1 MAHHNT
7 IQHTPRQ
14 ISGRKHDTAAN
25 RPHALGV
32 AATLM
37 ALGLPVQAQTA
48 TQATPA
54 PQELAQAAAPAK
66 DTALNAVHVRS
77 RHEGGYKTDMA
88 ASPKFTRPLLDT
100 PQTLSVIRS
109 EVMEEQQA
117 TTLQEALRNTPGVTL
132 LLGEGGNS
140 NTKDNIFMRGF
151 DTTGSIFIDGVR
163 NLGSSVR
170 DTFNI
175 EDIEIVKGAS
185 GSEYGRGAPSGSIN
199 MRTKL
204 PFAGDLSQIRLSTGT
219 ADNHRATA
227 DLNRQLGDTAAL
239 RLNAMVQSSGVAG
252 RDFVRNQG
260 VGMAPSLA
268 LGLGTP
274 TRFMADMQ
282 LLQFDN
288 RPDGGVPT
296 VGLQGFYNGAL
307 SALGIRDIRPV
318 DPSNFYGN
326 LGDFSKT
333 ELNQATVRFEH
344 DLSSGTTVRNITRVG
359 RSKIDQLLTGTSGIV
374 SDGSGANAV
383 GRPDPATWT
392 ASRSRQ
398 LRWQSN
404 QLLTNQTNV
413 SSSFKTGALQH
424 ALSAG
429 MELIYEKQTSRGR
442 TGAGTVAPANLYDPR
457 VDDPVTG
464 QDIRYTGQVSEGN
477 TKTLALYAFD
487 SIEFNPQWQ
496 LNGGLRWDRYRSA
509 NDNTTAPN
517 ATTGAQTSTQLS
529 SSGSLLSAK
538 LGLVFKPVEY
548 GSIYAGISTSQQPPG
563 GSNFALSATE
573 GNINHS
579 SMDPSKAT
587 NLEVGTKWDILDRRL
602 LLTGALFQTTV
613 RNDLGTVDSVTG
625 VVTQYGKKQVK
636 GIELGAVGQ
645 ITPAWNITAGLAR
658 MNTAIQQ
665 GTSSQTGAHLNW
677 SPRLSFTSWTTYRF
691 SNGLTLGGGARYM
704 DTVARLVSN
713 SAVPTT
719 TNMPNARDYWVYDA
733 FMAYEV
739 SKNLRLQLNVYNLA
753 DKKYVASLNNNGGRY
768 MPGTAR
774 SARLVATLKF

>member
-1 MAHHNT
+1 MAHHTNHIT
-7 IQHTPRQ
+7 
-14 ISGRKHDTAAN
+14 GRKHCAAAT
-25 RPHALGV
+25 RPHAVGI

-37 ALGLPVQAQTA
+37 ALSLPMQIQAQPT
-48 TQATPA
+48 TPA
-54 PQELAQAAAPAK
+54 PLDLTLREVQ
-66 DTALNAVHVRS
+66 VRD
-77 RHEGGYKTDMA
+77 RHDGGYKAQKA
-88 ASPKFTRPLLDT
+88 ASPKFTRPLVDT
-100 PQTLSVIRS
+100 PQTLSVIRR
-109 EVMEEQQA
+109 EVMEEQEA

-140 NTKDNIFMRGF
+140 NSKDNIFMRGF

-204 PFAGDLSQIRLSTGT
+204 PMLGDLSQIRLGTGT
-219 ADNHRATA
+219 ADTNRTTA

-260 VGMAPSLA
+260 MGMAPSLA

-274 TRFMADMQ
+274 TRLLADMQ
-282 LLQFDN
+282 LLQYDN

-296 VGLQGFYNGAL
+296 VGLPGFYNGAL
-307 SALGIRDIRPV
+307 SALGLGDVRPV
-318 DPSNFYGN
+318 DPSNFYGS

-344 DLSSGTTVRNITRVG
+344 DLSAGTTVRNITRVG

-374 SDGSGANAV
+374 SDGSGASAV

-404 QLLTNQTNV
+404 QLFTNQTSL
-413 SSSFKTGALQH
+413 SSNFRSGGLQH

-429 MELIYEKQTSRGR
+429 LELIYEKQTSRGR
-442 TGAGTVAPANLYDPR
+442 TGAGAMAPANLYDPS
-457 VDDPVTG
+457 VSDAITG
-464 QDIRYTGQVSEGN
+464 QDIRYTGQLNEGD

-487 SIEFNPQWQ
+487 SIEFSPQWQ

-517 ATTGAQTSTQLS
+517 ASTGAQTTTQLG

-548 GSIYAGISTSQQPPG
+548 GSIYAGISTSQQPPS

-579 SMDPSKAT
+579 AMDPSKAT
-587 NLEVGTKWDILDRRL
+587 NLEMGTKWDILDRRL
-602 LLTGALFQTTV
+602 LLTAALFQTTV
-613 RNDLGTVDSVTG
+613 RNDLGTRDSVTG

-645 ITPAWNITAGLAR
+645 MTPAWNITAGLAR
-658 MNTAIQQ
+658 MNTNIAQ

-677 SPRLSFTSWTTYRF
+677 SPRLSFTSWSTYRF
-691 SNGLTLGGGARYM
+691 GNGLTLGGGARYM
-704 DTVARLVSN
+704 DRMARLVSN
-713 SAVPTT
+713 SAVQAT
-719 TNMPNARDYWVYDA
+719 TNMPSAQAYWVYDA

-739 SKNLRLQLNVYNLA
+739 SKNLRLQLNIYNLA
-753 DKKYVASLNNNGGRY
+753 DKKYVASLNNGGARY
-768 MPGTAR
+768 IPGTAR

>member
-1 MAHHNT
+1 MEHWLPLFYDRLETVFDHAGGMPVVFDHLVHEALTERHTMVVDHYEARLRQAEGKEAGSDAVPYKPVKPETLYLTPQAVEDAVQASGLRIDLTPFGAPEVSNRTIVHADAHKGRNFAEERAATDVNLFEAAVKH
-7 IQHTPRQ
+7 IADLRA
-14 ISGRKHDTAAN
+14 SGKKVLVAAWTEGSLDRLLQVLDEHGLEKIETVDRLSTVKALSRDKVTAA
-25 RPHALGV
+25 V
-32 AATLM
+32 
-37 ALGLPVQAQTA
+37 
-48 TQATPA
+48 
-54 PQELAQAAAPAK
+54 LA
-66 DTALNAVHVRS
+66 VES
-77 RHEGGYKTDMA
+77 
-88 ASPKFTRPLLDT
+88 
-100 PQTLSVIRS
+100 
-109 EVMEEQQA
+109 
-117 TTLQEALRNTPGVTL
+117 
-132 LLGEGGNS
+132 
-140 NTKDNIFMRGF
+140 GF
-151 DTTGSIFIDGVR
+151 D
-163 NLGSSVR
+163 
-170 DTFNI
+170 
-175 EDIEIVKGAS
+175 
-185 GSEYGRGAPSGSIN
+185 
-199 MRTKL
+199 
-204 PFAGDLSQIRLSTGT
+204 AGDLAVVAEQDI
-219 ADNHRATA
+219 
-227 DLNRQLGDTAAL
+227 LGDRLIRRSKRRKRDQDFISEVASLTAGDIVVHVDHGIGRFIGLKTITAAGAPHDCL
-239 RLNAMVQSSGVAG
+239 ELHYAGDDRLFLPVENIE
-252 RDFVRNQG
+252 
-260 VGMAPSLA
+260 
-268 LGLGTP
+268 
-274 TRFMADMQ
+274 
-282 LLQFDN
+282 LLS
-288 RPDGGVPT
+288 R
-296 VGLQGFYNGAL
+296 
-307 SALGIRDIRPV
+307 
-318 DPSNFYGN
+318 
-326 LGDFSKT
+326 
-333 ELNQATVRFEH
+333 
-344 DLSSGTTVRNITRVG
+344 
-359 RSKIDQLLTGTSGIV
+359 
-374 SDGSGANAV
+374 
-383 GRPDPATWT
+383 
-392 ASRSRQ
+392 SRSRQ

-404 QLLTNQTNV
+404 QLLTNQTNL

-487 SIEFNPQWQ
+487 SIEFSPQWQ

-517 ATTGAQTSTQLS
+517 ATTGAQTSTQLR

-625 VVTQYGKKQVK
+625 IVTQYGKKQVK

-658 MNTAIQQ
+658 MNTEVQQ
-665 GTSSQTGAHLNW
+665 GTASQTGAHLNW

-691 SNGLTLGGGARYM
+691 GNGLTLGGGARYM
-704 DTVARLVSN
+704 DRMARLVSN
-713 SAVPTT
+713 SAVPAI
-719 TNMPNARDYWVYDA
+719 TNMPDAQSYWVYDA

-753 DKKYVASLNNNGGRY
+753 DRKYVASLNNNGGRY